1 MSQCVCVKG
10 SLGQGIEQPEAGGF
24 LGSKQIYLGF
34 PELTPNELDH
44 LGMESPFSG
53 EGELL

>member
-1 MSQCVCVKG
+1 MSQCVCAKG